1 MGLSPANMLGDDL
14 EDENYIY
21 HTIYRTT
28 PCSFTIGT
36 VIVEDQHANTM
47 GQRSK
52 TSLSAPKMKDGIQ
65 DNN

>member
-14 EDENYIY
+14 DDENYIY

-36 VIVEDQHANTM
+36 VIVEEQHQSATM

-52 TSLSAPKMKDGIQ
+52 TSLSAPKMKDGI
-65 DNN
+65 